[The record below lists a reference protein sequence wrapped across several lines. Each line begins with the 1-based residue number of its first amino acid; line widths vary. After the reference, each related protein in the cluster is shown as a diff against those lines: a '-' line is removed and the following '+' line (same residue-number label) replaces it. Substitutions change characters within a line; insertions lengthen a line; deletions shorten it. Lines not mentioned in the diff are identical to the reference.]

1 MFLKGTGQILT
12 RKILCWTTQSISNWP
27 NILKLDEK
35 NVNLATNSFLDTVNS
50 VLNKYASLKRVN
62 KYNKRVNK
70 INLGLLLVFK
80 NQYILKTNY

>member
-1 MFLKGTGQILT
+1 M
-12 RKILCWTTQSISNWP
+12 CWTTQSISNWP